1 MHAKTLCALAL
12 TVLSS
17 SAPAVAAPP
26 LVPKGTEFRVDTDAS
41 AGFKPRIAAFPD
53 GGFVVVWTGAGARA
67 RFLDSAGRP
76 AGGVIR
82 LPGVV
87 GFIDQVVV
95 DRDGSFLLVWSG
107 GPDIYVRRFNR
118 NGTPKGKRIRAN
130 LPSTSL
136 KRDSVATIGP
146 DGRFAVAWKADV
158 SNPGSDE
165 VLYTNAV
172 GRIFTANGTPLTAEI
187 LLLAGDE
194 ASPAGDDVVDAFPSS
209 LALKPDGTLVAL
221 AQQSGYCFQ
230 SYLVQV
236 PPGGTPSTPQ
246 SLGSIFCGN
255 PFLGRDGLVASLAMG
270 KDGSLVA
277 AWSEWQL
284 MAQRFAPGGTPRGK
298 AFPVSSDLED
308 EFRQVDPAVA
318 PAADGSFVI
327 LWEEENRD
335 GDGGGVFG
343 RVFSAAGT
351 PLADDFQIN
360 ATSAGWQYQSAI
372 ASAPQGPVVVVWS
385 TYLGGIFARLLEPA
399 PW

>member
-277 AWSEWQL
+277 AWSDGDVQ
-284 MAQRFAPGGTPRGK
+284 AQRFAPNGTPRGDW
-298 AFPVSSDLED
+298 FRISSQEVSYQYSPTAALQAGGTFAIAWIEED
-308 EFRQVDPAVA
+308 
-318 PAADGSFVI
+318 
-327 LWEEENRD
+327 RD
-335 GDGGGVFG
+335 GDGSGIFGRSFAANGIPRTEDFLINVTTAGDQNDPAIAAGRQGPAVVVWAGPTGIFG
-343 RVFSAAGT
+343 RV
-351 PLADDFQIN
+351 LA
-360 ATSAGWQYQSAI
+360 
-372 ASAPQGPVVVVWS
+372 P
-385 TYLGGIFARLLEPA
+385 AR
-399 PW
+399 